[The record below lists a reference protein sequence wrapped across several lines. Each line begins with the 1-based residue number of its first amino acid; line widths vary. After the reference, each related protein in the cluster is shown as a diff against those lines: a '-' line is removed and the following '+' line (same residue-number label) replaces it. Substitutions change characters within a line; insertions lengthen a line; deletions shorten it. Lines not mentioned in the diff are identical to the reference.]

1 MMVILTGVRQYLTVV
16 LIFHFSNDLVMLSIF
31 SCVFGHLYVFFGEM
45 SL

>member
-1 MMVILTGVRQYLTVV
+1 MMIILSDVRQYLTVV

-31 SCVFGHLYVFFGEM
+31 SCVFGHLCVFFGEM